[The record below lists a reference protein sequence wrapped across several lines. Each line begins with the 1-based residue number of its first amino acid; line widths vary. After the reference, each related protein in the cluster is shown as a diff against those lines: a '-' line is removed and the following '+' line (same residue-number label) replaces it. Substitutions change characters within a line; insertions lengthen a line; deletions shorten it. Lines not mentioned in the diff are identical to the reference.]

1 VRRRLRV
8 ATRGSELARWQAAL
22 VGSLLS
28 QAVPGAETDIVII
41 ETVGD
46 RRTDVPIWSIGGQGV
61 FVREVQAAVLEG
73 RADLAVH
80 SAKDLPAVTADG
92 LALAAVPV
100 RADPR
105 DALVGSRLEDLAP
118 GAPIATG
125 SVRRRAQLAW
135 LRPDL
140 TFTSLRGNIGTRL
153 KRVPDGGAV
162 VVAAAALHR
171 LGLDAVIAE
180 TLDPDVLLPQ
190 VAQGAL
196 AVECRIDDVESL
208 TCCQAIDD
216 IRVRLVVEA
225 ERSFLARLGGG
236 CELPVG
242 ALASFDRSGSLVLHG
257 LLASLDGHVVIRE
270 TEVAPADDGVGLGV
284 RLAQR
289 LLTEAGGAGLLADLG
304 VTNSGAVDGGVLH
317 PGRGE

>member
-1 VRRRLRV
+1 VAVKRLLRI
-8 ATRGSELARWQAAL
+8 ATRGSELARWQANVVGQLLTEAL
-22 VGSLLS
+22 
-28 QAVPGAETDIVII
+28 PGVEIDIVIV

-46 RRTDVPIWSIGGQGV
+46 RNSDIPIWSIGGQGV
-61 FVREVQAAVLEG
+61 FVGEVEAAVLEG

-92 LALAAVPV
+92 LALAAIPV

-105 DALVGSRLEDLAP
+105 DALVGSRLDDLAP
-118 GAPIATG
+118 GATIATG

-153 KRVPDGGAV
+153 TRIPDGGAV

-171 LGLDAVIAE
+171 LGLDAAIAE
-180 TLDPDVLLPQ
+180 TLDPDALLPQ
-190 VAQGAL
+190 VGQGAL
-196 AVECRIDDVESL
+196 AVECRADDVESL
-208 TCCQAIDD
+208 TCCRAIDD
-216 IRVRLVVEA
+216 SQVRLEVEA
-225 ERSFLARLGGG
+225 ERAFLARLGGG

-242 ALASFDRSGSLVLHG
+242 ALAVVDQSGTLVVRG
-257 LLASLDGHVVIRE
+257 LMASLDGHVVIRE
-270 TEVAPADDGVGLGV
+270 TEVAPARDGPGLGD
-284 RLAQR
+284 RLARR

-304 VTNSGAVDGGVLH
+304 VADDVDL
-317 PGRGE
+317 GE